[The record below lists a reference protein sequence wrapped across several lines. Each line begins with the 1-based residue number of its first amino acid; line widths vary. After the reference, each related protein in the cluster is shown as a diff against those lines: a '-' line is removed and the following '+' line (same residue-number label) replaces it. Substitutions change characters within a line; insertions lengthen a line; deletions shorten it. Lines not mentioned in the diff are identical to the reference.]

1 MDATVDRRSFWT
13 ERLASVQ
20 RDLATAREAGKRGM
34 LVKALERERTTIE
47 AEIAALDLA
56 AAADGRRPSTAA
68 SESRMAGRAAA
79 SSNLQND

>member
-1 MDATVDRRSFWT
+1 
-13 ERLASVQ
+13 
-20 RDLATAREAGKRGM
+20 M